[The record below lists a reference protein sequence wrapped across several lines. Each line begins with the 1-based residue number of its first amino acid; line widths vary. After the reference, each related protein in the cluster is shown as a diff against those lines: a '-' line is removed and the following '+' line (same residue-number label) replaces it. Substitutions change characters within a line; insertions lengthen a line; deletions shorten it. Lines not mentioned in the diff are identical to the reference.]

1 MKRTKLLSYA
11 TMITLL
17 APAIIGVH
25 KAYAETVT
33 ITTESTEETLETE
46 TTATTESSSM
56 QSTSEIISE
65 FTEES
70 SSEVETLDPAATKS
84 NDLVNTSDDQQ
95 AVTPKETSLPSAG
108 DNFEETY
115 LEMFPDENLRKEVMK
130 KANASFED
138 DLVNKRAVSLIYRLD
153 ANYLGIKNLEGIQN
167 LSNLVGLNL
176 VGNFLEDL
184 TPLGQLGNLEILSI
198 SGNNITDFSPLNR
211 CKNLVDL
218 TMGMIPGLTTLD
230 SLAGITSLEVLYAGE
245 NPTLT
250 DIKGISSLLNLKEI
264 DLQNCKVTDISPLAA
279 LPDLKNYYVE
289 TRIELPQRSITNGS
303 LEVLLDDV
311 KVVDVGGAGMSDDYT
326 VRSLVGPDGLS
337 FKEFSN
343 GSFKW
348 DNISD
353 ETRLTLTYET
363 PNHVTGKK
371 NFSVFYTIPIENKT
385 VETTEP
391 STTEESSTKESETIE
406 STTPSTQE
414 TAGTT
419 SSQQKTGKAV
429 ATPSSS
435 SGPSTAGAE
444 KNLPE
449 TGSINN
455 GFLAVLGTVLL
466 SIGAFFLGIRKR
478 QN

>member
-33 ITTESTEETLETE
+33 TTTEPTEETLETE
-46 TTATTESSSM
+46 TTATTESSDM

-70 SSEVETLDPAATKS
+70 SSEVKTLDPAATKS

-108 DNFEETY
+108 DYFEKTY

-130 KANASFED
+130 QTNALSEG

-176 VGNFLEDL
+176 VENDIEDL
-184 TPLGQLGNLEILSI
+184 TPLGQLENLETLSI
-198 SGNNITDFSPLNR
+198 SGNNITDFSPLNT

-230 SLAGITSLEVLYAGE
+230 SLAGIISLEVLYADE

-250 DIKGISSLLNLKEI
+250 DIKGVSSLTNLKEI
-264 DLQNCKVTDISPLAA
+264 ALQNCKVTDISPLAT
-279 LPDLKNYYVE
+279 LPNLKNYYVE

-326 VRSLVGPDGLS
+326 VRSLIGPDGLP

-353 ETRLTLTYET
+353 ENALYLTYET
-363 PNHVTGKK
+363 PNHVTGQKY
-371 NFSVFYTIPIENKT
+371 FSVFYTIPIENKT
-385 VETTEP
+385 VETTES
-391 STTEESSTKESETIE
+391 STTEESSTRESETVE

-419 SSQQKTGKAV
+419 SSQLKTDKVV
-429 ATPSSS
+429 ATSSSS
-435 SGPSTAGAE
+435 SGPSTAGVE

-449 TGSINN
+449 TGTTNN
-455 GFLAVLGTVLL
+455 KY
-466 SIGAFFLGIRKR
+466 LGILGFGLISLIAGIFMVKKKM
-478 QN
+478 